1 LSTDHVV
8 CDSSLFEGGVVVST
22 DVQIK
27 VVFSEGVVSSVAI
40 RRGQVSLRQ
49 KSKQKVL
56 AKGLS

>member
-8 CDSSLFEGGVVVST
+8 CDSSLLEGGVVVST
-22 DVQIK
+22 DKQIK